1 MSDKPVEANSAILIY
16 QSKDGKT
23 RIDVHLENQTVW
35 LSQKKMAELF
45 QKDVRTI
52 NEHLKTIYSEKELDP
67 ESTIR
72 KFRIVR
78 TEGKRN
84 VSRLVEFYNL
94 EAILSVG
101 YRVRSHRG
109 TQFRRWATEKL
120 REFLVKGFT
129 MDDVRLKE
137 GRTLG
142 TDYFDELLER
152 IRDIRASE
160 KMFYRKITDI
170 YRLSIDYDPQAE
182 ISHEF
187 FATIQNKLHYA
198 AHGHTAAEL
207 ISDRANAEKPN
218 MGLTSWK
225 GAKVRQTDVVIAKNY
240 LTEKE
245 IKDLNRIVTMYLDYA
260 EDQAQ
265 RQNPMYMK
273 DWKEKLDAF
282 LRFNKREV
290 LKDPGSISAEIAQQ
304 LALKEYKKLS
314 AKRLTEESDKPD
326 EEFENFVKQLK
337 IKNE

>member
-1 MSDKPVEANSAILIY
+1 MSDHPVEANSSILIY
-16 QSKDGKT
+16 QSEDGQT
-23 RIDVHLENQTVW
+23 RIDVRLAEKTVW
-35 LSQKKMAELF
+35 LSQAALAELY
-45 QKDVRTI
+45 QTSRQNITVHIR
-52 NEHLKTIYSEKELDP
+52 NLYSERELTETATCKDYLQVQN
-67 ESTIR
+67 EGSR
-72 KFRIVR
+72 KI
-78 TEGKRN
+78 
-84 VSRLVEFYNL
+84 SRKIKLYNL
-94 EAILSVG
+94 DMIIAIG

-109 TQFRRWATEKL
+109 TQFRRWATERL
-120 REFLVKGFT
+120 REYLVKGFT
-129 MDDVRLKE
+129 MDDIRLKE

-142 TDYFDELLER
+142 ADYFDELLER
-152 IRDIRASE
+152 IRDIRTSE

-182 ISHEF
+182 ITHEF

-207 ISDRANAEKPN
+207 ISTRANAEKPN

-225 GAKVRQTDVVIAKNY
+225 GAKVRQTDVVVAKNY

-273 DWKEKLDAF
+273 DWKDKLDAF

-314 AKRLTEESDKPD
+314 TKRLAEEADESD
-326 EEFENFVKQLK
+326 EEFECFVKQLK
-337 IKNE
+337 TNK